1 MEKQYSNLR
10 FLPWC
15 ICILLVLNSCSS
27 ESLYVNT
34 ADNNTAEIA
43 KFAPFKITE
52 ANNKAT
58 VSFVETPVPFE
69 FDLTVDSHAN
79 DIRLIKEVIG
89 KDIPLRIFTYKGTNK
104 IAKVQ
109 PVTEQDILN
118 YRKDLV
124 RTDSGILNRP
134 DPAFLS
140 IFPDELSL
148 TNVYNIILNNS
159 CANTNFQDGCLTFQF
174 ATDGCNARAHKMKQI
189 LNANGYNCQKHYI
202 FGDLIASSGSCCV
215 AWIYH
220 TAPLVLVRN
229 NNDVIEER
237 ILDPSL
243 FNTPVTPEI
252 WRAACQNSACV
263 LNPDFEFEPVT
274 YKTVPGIV
282 FNYNPSSMSFRLD
295 SDYFRT
301 DCTLEVYKN
310 ESGCGLPSSFL
321 PENCQN

>member
-1 MEKQYSNLR
+1 M
-10 FLPWC
+10 
-15 ICILLVLNSCSS
+15 V
-27 ESLYVNT
+27 
-34 ADNNTAEIA
+34 ADS
-43 KFAPFKITE
+43 
-52 ANNKAT
+52 KAT
-58 VSFVETPVPFE
+58 VGFVQTPVPFE
-69 FDLTVDSHAN
+69 FDLTIDSHTN
-79 DIRLIKEVIG
+79 DIKLIKEVIG
-89 KDIPLRIFTYKGTNK
+89 KDIPLRIFAYKGTNK

-109 PVTEQDILN
+109 AVTEQDILN

-124 RTDSGILNRP
+124 RADSEIMNRP

-140 IFPDELSL
+140 IFPDEISL
-148 TNVYNIILNNS
+148 TNVYEIILNNS
-159 CANTNFQDGCLTFQF
+159 CANTNFQEGCLTFQF

-189 LNANGYNCQKHYI
+189 LNANGYNCQKQYI
-202 FGDLIASSGSCCV
+202 FGDLIASAGLCCV
-215 AWIYH
+215 PWVYH

-229 NNDVIEER
+229 SSNVIEER

-252 WRAACQNSACV
+252 WRAACQNVTCL

-282 FNYNPSSMSFRLD
+282 FNYDPGSMSFRLD

-301 DCTLEVYKN
+301 DCTLEIYQN
-310 ESGCGLPSSFL
+310 QSGCGFPNPFP